1 MVPIKAEE
9 RRRVIIIAHK
19 ASPGTF
25 FRNKRESSLC
35 CRLTNQPQDEQE
47 LDSVLVEAEVGRLR
61 VHDGADQAAF
71 GCEEA

>member
-1 MVPIKAEE
+1 MTWNILQK
-9 RRRVIIIAHK
+9 
-19 ASPGTF
+19 
-25 FRNKRESSLC
+25 KRESRLF
-35 CRLTNQPQDEQE
+35 CRLTNQPQNEQE